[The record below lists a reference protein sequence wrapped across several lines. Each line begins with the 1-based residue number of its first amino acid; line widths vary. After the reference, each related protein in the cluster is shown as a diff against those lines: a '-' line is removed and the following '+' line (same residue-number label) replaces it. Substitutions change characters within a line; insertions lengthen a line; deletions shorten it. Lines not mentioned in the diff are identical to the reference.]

1 MNILKK
7 KERDWK
13 MKKVKVKKSVKAP
26 TEKELIKMVKDV
38 SKMLNDLKFQH
49 CFFIEKKDEIE
60 VFASCKP
67 MFLVKVNERSNN
79 IVDNLADH
87 LCEKLI
93 KMFKDTKKNTTQPSK

>member
-1 MNILKK
+1 MKKTESK
-7 KERDWK
+7 KEI
-13 MKKVKVKKSVKAP
+13 KAP
-26 TEKELIKMVKDV
+26 TNKKLVKMVKDV

-60 VFASCKP
+60 VFASGKP

-79 IVDNLADH
+79 IVANLADH

-93 KMFKDTKKNTTQPSK
+93 KMFKEPKKNTTQSSK